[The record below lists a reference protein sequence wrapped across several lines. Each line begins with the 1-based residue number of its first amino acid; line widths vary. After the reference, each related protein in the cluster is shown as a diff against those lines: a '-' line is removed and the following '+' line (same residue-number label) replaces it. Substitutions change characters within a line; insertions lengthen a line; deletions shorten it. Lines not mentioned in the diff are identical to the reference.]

1 MNRKTFLKTSGALL
15 TSTLFN
21 KVSAKESF
29 ESNKGSKVSVPNEL
43 NFPIMD
49 LHVHRSDKLTINDI
63 VAKS

>member
-29 ESNKGSKVSVPNEL
+29 ESNKGSKVSVPQ
-43 NFPIMD
+43 
-49 LHVHRSDKLTINDI
+49 
-63 VAKS
+63 